1 MDYILLSRAMSQ
13 NKEDHFTDTIPNISE
28 THGFSFS
35 DIKSEIE
42 EDIKN
47 RLENPLQSA
56 KTKYSQLVNN
66 IVGIIISCVSA
77 YLAWTCNSKM
87 SFGKRLSMT
96 ILAFLFGMFYLVYA
110 ISFITT
116 MCSNDGNNVT
126 VTAISAPSG

>member
-13 NKEDHFTDTIPNISE
+13 NKEDHFTDTISNVSE

-42 EDIKN
+42 EYIKN

-96 ILAFLFGMFYLVYA
+96 ILAFLF
-110 ISFITT
+110 SFAVFSFES
-116 MCSNDGNNVT
+116 CL
-126 VTAISAPSG
+126 